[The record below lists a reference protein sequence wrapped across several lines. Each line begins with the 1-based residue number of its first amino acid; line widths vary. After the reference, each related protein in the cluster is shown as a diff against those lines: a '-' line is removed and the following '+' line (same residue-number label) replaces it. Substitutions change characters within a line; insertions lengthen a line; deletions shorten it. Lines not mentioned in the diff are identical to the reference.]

1 MKKKKRKKTT
11 KKPTAKQLE
20 ARKEFI
26 ERYGNK
32 KK

>member
-1 MKKKKRKKTT
+1 MNEKRKKTT
-11 KKPTAKQLE
+11 KKPTEKQIK